1 MRGVAYSDLLYQTHL
16 HLVHMFKWKIPRVK
30 EERYNYEVRYFFF

>member
-16 HLVHMFKWKIPRVK
+16 HLVHIFQVENPKSKGGKIQL
-30 EERYNYEVRYFFF
+30 